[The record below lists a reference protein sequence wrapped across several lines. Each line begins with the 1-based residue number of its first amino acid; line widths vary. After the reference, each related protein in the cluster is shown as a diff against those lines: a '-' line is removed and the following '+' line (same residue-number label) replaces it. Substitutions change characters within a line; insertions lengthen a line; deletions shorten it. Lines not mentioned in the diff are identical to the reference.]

1 MYGLWEDVDA
11 NLNGRGNMNERE
23 LLREYGIVR
32 VIGYLRRV
40 PPGTA
45 RARIYATEWV
55 RTHYRASPGTGPL
68 GEP

>member
-1 MYGLWEDVDA
+1 MDA
-11 NLNGRGNMNERE
+11 NINRSGSMNERE

-32 VIGYLRRV
+32 VGAYLRRA
-40 PPGTA
+40 PPGTE
-45 RARIYATEWV
+45 RAKIYPMVWV

>member
-1 MYGLWEDVDA
+1 
-11 NLNGRGNMNERE
+11 MNERE

-32 VIGYLRRV
+32 VRGYTRRGSPLCLAKVSDLVEWVTLYRRV
-40 PPGTA
+40 
-45 RARIYATEWV
+45 RV